1 MSFFKNSMAYSL
13 ISLLMLLSVNA
24 YSADSQTELNQLR
37 QQIQIQNAS
46 LNKRSGHLNELSK
59 QTQNTDRSLSKIAA
73 RLANTNALIN
83 NVEQDL
89 DKLIK
94 EEKGLQRDKRRQQN
108 ILAAQIETSY
118 LTGDNDYLKLLLNQQ
133 DSSEIERALVY
144 YEHLN
149 AARTSS
155 ITALNDTLSAL
166 AANQLKQEKTKKQ
179 LLVIKTA
186 QQQEKQKLEKQKN
199 LQKQANINITKIIR
213 NEKHTLTELRLAE
226 KKQREQ
232 ITILRNK
239 QNIQISLAGLKK
251 YKGKL
256 SWPIK
261 GKILHSFNSV
271 RFSDVRWRGLVIS
284 ADDGAKVRAISAGK
298 VIFADWLRGFG
309 MVTIIDHGQGYMSL
323 YGHNQTLLK
332 VSGEKVAKGEV
343 ISLAG
348 RSGGQLQSGVYFEI
362 RHKGTALNPKLW
374 LQR

>member
-149 AARTSS
+149 AARASS